1 MSNIINI
8 AKFRIRLKQ
17 KRMDAL
23 AKLSD
28 EEVEKLAMAGLADST
43 GEFCDKWIGKVDDLE
58 AEIKAAIRKL
68 DAALLADAED
78 TISMGEFGEV
88 LDFDCGLLADTIGK
102 EVREGLVHNVYDEAD
117 KEDSNEDT

>member
-8 AKFRIRLKQ
+8 AKFRIKLKQ

-43 GEFCDKWIGKVDDLE
+43 GEFCDKWIGKVDSLE
-58 AEIKAAIRKL
+58 AEIKAALRQL
-68 DAALLADAED
+68 DADLLADAED

-88 LDFDCGLLADTIGK
+88 LDFDCGLLADTIGR
-102 EVREGLVHNVYDEAD
+102 EVREGLVHNVYDEI
-117 KEDSNEDT
+117 KEDQDEDT